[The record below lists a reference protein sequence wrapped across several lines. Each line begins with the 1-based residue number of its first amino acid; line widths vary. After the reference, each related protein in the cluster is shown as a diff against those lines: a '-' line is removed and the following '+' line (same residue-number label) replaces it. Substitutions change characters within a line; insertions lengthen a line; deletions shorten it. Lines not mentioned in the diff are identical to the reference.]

1 MSAPSETIP
10 SLAQTIPNLLKE
22 VKSKAKDD
30 PTQVKSL
37 DTACCLAEA
46 AADITSEVPKITQ
59 GNADNDALD
68 SARASVI
75 EADTLQSLSNAMIA
89 RCERESAVLLDVCRR
104 MSGRE
109 RKTAQRIRVL
119 RMG

>member
-10 SLAQTIPNLLKE
+10 SIAQTILNLLKE
-22 VKSKAKDD
+22 VKSKVIDD
-30 PTQVKSL
+30 TTQVRSL

-46 AADITSEVPKITQ
+46 AADITSEVRKIAQ

-75 EADTLQSLSNAMIA
+75 NADMTI
-89 RCERESAVLLDVCRR
+89 SATIEQCDD
-104 MSGRE
+104 SETRE
-109 RKTAQRIRVL
+109 RLGSIAGCLQRNVRKIKKR
-119 RMG
+119 RRGE